1 MLAAAR
7 EVHQLLYEDEEFQ
20 FDIPFIHYAYS
31 LIQNRLVNFSNFV
44 HAFPDVVKEML
55 KLRDRLNVGE
65 MVRSILNHVGKHTV
79 FKRLIFVESLTSR
92 VYIGVIHSGLE
103 SLDHLVLLYSF

>member
-1 MLAAAR
+1 MLVAAG
-7 EVHQLLYEDEEFQ
+7 ELHQLLYEDEEFE
-20 FDIPFIHYAYS
+20 FDIPFVHYAYS

-65 MVRSILNHVGKHTV
+65 MVRSILCHVGKHTV
-79 FKRLIFVESLTSR
+79 FKRLIFVESLAS
-92 VYIGVIHSGLE
+92 
-103 SLDHLVLLYSF
+103 SLHC